1 MNADSAAGP
10 RDLDA
15 GADLAAV
22 HDNQRVLGV
31 MLTLHGT
38 VHLVGF
44 VLTWRLFEPAGFDYA
59 DVWPDAG
66 TAGARVVGGVWL
78 IVAVTIAVLGIRMA
92 NGRPVRAG
100 ALVGAHAGSVAVC
113 ATALPSALPG
123 AVISAT
129 VIGAVVVLALR
140 RRSRTEPTA

>member
-1 MNADSAAGP
+1 VNADSAA
-10 RDLDA
+10 RRHDVDA
-15 GADLAAV
+15 VADLAAV

-31 MLTLHGT
+31 MLTLHGS

-44 VLTWRLFEPAGFDYA
+44 VLAWRLFEPAGFDYA
-59 DVWPDAG
+59 DVWPEAG
-66 TAGARVVGGVWL
+66 TAGARVVGAAWL

-92 NGRPVRAG
+92 NGRPVRVG
-100 ALVGAHAGSVAVC
+100 PLVGAHAASVAVC

-123 AVISAT
+123 AVISTT

-140 RRSRTEPTA
+140 RRARAEPTA